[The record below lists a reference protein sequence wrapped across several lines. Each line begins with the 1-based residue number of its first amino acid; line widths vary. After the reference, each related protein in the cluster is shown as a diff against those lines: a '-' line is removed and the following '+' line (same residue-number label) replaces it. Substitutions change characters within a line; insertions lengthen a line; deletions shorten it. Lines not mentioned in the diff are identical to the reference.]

1 MPGLNHGWGEVQ
13 ALQLRGDG
21 REVVAEQLA
30 EEVPVALVYNG
41 LSHAVM
47 MASPLD
53 LADFALGFSLSEGIA
68 DKPADIRAVEIV
80 PEAGGLSLQ
89 IALAQACFW
98 RLKARRRQLT
108 GRTGCGL
115 CGAEALDTAISPIAH
130 VGDGLRMTAAQ
141 LHAGLR
147 QLVSL
152 QPLNW
157 QTGGVHAAALLDASG
172 GLLVREDVGRHNALD
187 KLIGA
192 MHRQAHPGGAVLLTS
207 RASYELVHKAASA
220 GLELVAAISAP
231 TAMAVQLAGEA
242 GITLVGFA
250 REDRMTVYTH
260 PERLA

>member
-1 MPGLNHGWGEVQ
+1 MPDLNQGWGDVQ

-21 REVVAEQLA
+21 RESVAEQLA

-80 PEAGGLSLQ
+80 PETDGLSLQ

-115 CGAEALDTAISPIAH
+115 CGAEALSTAIRPIAR
-130 VGDGLRMTAAQ
+130 VGGGLRMTAAQ

-147 QLVSL
+147 QLASL
-152 QPLNW
+152 QPLN
-157 QTGGVHAAALLDASG
+157 QRTGSVHAAAL
-172 GLLVREDVGRHNALD
+172 
-187 KLIGA
+187 
-192 MHRQAHPGGAVLLTS
+192 
-207 RASYELVHKAASA
+207 
-220 GLELVAAISAP
+220 
-231 TAMAVQLAGEA
+231 
-242 GITLVGFA
+242 
-250 REDRMTVYTH
+250 
-260 PERLA
+260 